1 MHRKEEDVEIFRVDN
16 ISRRFQ
22 SAVGDVWALKEVS
35 FKVHKGSITGI
46 VGKSGAG
53 KSTLLRCLNG
63 LEIPDTGHLYFE
75 GQALDAYT
83 PSELR
88 FVRQKIG
95 MIFQHFNLLKR
106 RTALENVS
114 LGLEFMGLSQE
125 ECHRRALEALRLVG
139 LDHKKDAYPGELSG
153 GQAQRVAIA
162 RALACEPHV
171 LLCDEATSAL
181 DPETTQEILS
191 LLSDLNHTLGLTI
204 VLITHE
210 MAIVRDL
217 CTHVVVMDHGSVVED
232 GRVEAVFQ
240 APAHEVTAALVQH
253 LFNARVPRVIS
264 RRLTDMP
271 TPTTTQALYRLLFTG
286 ASAKEAVV
294 AELMRERHIPLN
306 IAGGTLDPLGDSLC
320 GTLIVTLPYDTSV
333 IERTKE
339 YLTSKQVHAT
349 FLGYLSDD

>member
-1 MHRKEEDVEIFRVDN
+1 MDIFRVDS

-22 SAVGDVWALKEVS
+22 SGVGDVWALKDVS
-35 FKVHKGSITGI
+35 FQIGKGSITGI

-63 LEIPDTGHLYFE
+63 LEKPDAGHLYFE
-75 GQALDAYT
+75 DQSLDAYA
-83 PSELR
+83 PSQLR

-95 MIFQHFNLLKR
+95 MIFQHFNLLRR
-106 RTALENVS
+106 RTALENVA
-114 LGLEFMGLSQE
+114 LGLEFMGFSKK
-125 ECHRRALEALRLVG
+125 ECQRRALEALALVG
-139 LDHKKDAYPGELSG
+139 LEAKQAAYPRELSG

-191 LLSDLNHTLGLTI
+191 LLSDLNHKLGLTI

-217 CTHVVVMDHGSVVED
+217 CTDVVVMDQGCVVEK
-232 GRVEAVFQ
+232 GRVERVFQ
-240 APAHEVTAALVQH
+240 APTHEVTAALVQH

-264 RRLTDMP
+264 RRLTEEP
-271 TPTTTQALYRLLFTG
+271 TPETSQALFQLFFTG

-294 AELMRERHIPLN
+294 AGLIREQQIPLN
-306 IAGGTLDPLGDSLC
+306 IAGGALDPLGDSLC
-320 GTLIVTLPYDTSV
+320 GTLIVSVPYDESL

-339 YLTSKQVHAT
+339 YLTGKKVITT
-349 FLGYLSDD
+349 FLGYLSDG